1 MNSALAVWC
10 LPFIFLAC
18 SPAKTDMDLTSLKE
32 KIQNKINAVPETV
45 VAVAYKDLRSKKTLF
60 IHEKEMIHAAS
71 TMKIPVMMEVFKQAA
86 SGRFQL
92 TDSLLVKN
100 DFHSIMDGSL
110 YAMDIGE
117 DSDDILYSKIGHKMS
132 IHDLVFHMITASSNL
147 ATNILIEFVGAENVQ
162 KTMKDLGANDIR
174 ILRGVEDLKAYRAG
188 KNNRTDAYDLLQI
201 LQAIA
206 QKEFV
211 SQQACEDMLKILFAQ
226 KYNTKIPAQLPKNTR
241 VAHKTGAITKISHD
255 CGIIYPADSPPYILV
270 VLTKGY
276 KNNKQ
281 AEQLIADISKQI
293 YDFHNSLYNP

>member
-1 MNSALAVWC
+1 
-10 LPFIFLAC
+10 
-18 SPAKTDMDLTSLKE
+18 MDLTFLKE
-32 KIQNKINAVPETV
+32 KIQNQINAVPETV
-45 VAVAYKDLRSKKTLF
+45 VAVAYKDLRSHKTLF
-60 IHEKEMIHAAS
+60 IHEKEMMHAAS
-71 TMKIPVMMEVFKQAA
+71 TMKVPVMMEVFKQAA
-86 SGRFQL
+86 TGQFQL
-92 TDSLLVKN
+92 TDSLLVK
-100 DFHSIMDGSL
+100 DEFHSIIDGSL

-132 IHDLVFHMITASSNL
+132 LHDLVFHMITVSSNL

-162 KTMKDLGANDIR
+162 RTMKSLGANDIQ
-174 ILRGVEDLKAYRAG
+174 ILRGVEDLRAYRAG

-211 SQQACEDMLKILFAQ
+211 SQQACEDMLEILFAQ
-226 KYNTKIPAQLPKNTR
+226 KYNTKIPAQLPKGTR
-241 VAHKTGAITKISHD
+241 VAHKTGSITKINHD

-281 AEQLIADISKQI
+281 SEKLIADISKQI
-293 YDFHNSLYNP
+293 YNYHNSLYNPWNRRTTNSTLQNPN